1 MYKPLISLLTS
12 AALAVLATTAYAEQS
27 DFKKPIE
34 LKAESQFLDGKNKK
48 SVFIDNVQI
57 VQGSLNILA
66 DRVEVEATEGKGK
79 EVFSATGKPAIYRQ
93 KLDDGRTVEAKAFEI
108 RYEVGSRTISLTGK
122 AELLQNSSVVK
133 GDSIVYN
140 MEKEQLIAKGD
151 GSGTGRVTT
160 VFSTQTID
168 ALKQEKQDKQDK
180 KPKNPTPDTD
190 AKEDQR

>member
-12 AALAVLATTAYAEQS
+12 ATLAFIATSATAEQS

-79 EVFSATGKPAIYRQ
+79 EVFSATGKPAVYRQ
-93 KLDDGRTVEAKAFEI
+93 KLDDGRTVEARAFEI
-108 RYEVGSRTISLTGK
+108 RYEVSSRTISLNGQ
-122 AELLQNSSVVK
+122 AELIQNSSVVK
-133 GDSIVYN
+133 GESIVYN
-140 MEKEQLIAKGD
+140 MEKEQLMAKGD
-151 GSGTGRVTT
+151 GSGDGRVTT
-160 VFSTQTID
+160 VFSTETID
-168 ALKQEKQDKQDK
+168 AIKQDK
-180 KPKNPTPDTD
+180 KPQKPTPDTD
-190 AKEDQR
+190 DQEEPR

>member
-12 AALAVLATTAYAEQS
+12 VALAVLATTAYAEQS

>member
-12 AALAVLATTAYAEQS
+12 ATLAFIATSATAEQS

-79 EVFSATGKPAIYRQ
+79 EVFSATGKPAVYRQ
-93 KLDDGRTVEAKAFEI
+93 KLDDGRTVEA
-108 RYEVGSRTISLTGK
+108 
-122 AELLQNSSVVK
+122 
-133 GDSIVYN
+133 
-140 MEKEQLIAKGD
+140 
-151 GSGTGRVTT
+151 
-160 VFSTQTID
+160 
-168 ALKQEKQDKQDK
+168 
-180 KPKNPTPDTD
+180 
-190 AKEDQR
+190 